1 VKCIALPAVE
11 DLEIEGA
18 VPSSGIKRT
27 ISVFDSAGSEL
38 IGPTLG
44 YIVIG
49 IVASVSLAIFLPH
62 GYLQHQVNHD
72 NALAPILVA
81 AVATPIYSTPLL
93 AMSQI
98 GGMFQHGNSIGAA
111 FSLLIL
117 GAGVNLGLLTWF
129 GRTYGAKRVVM
140 FFLLLVTTTVGLAY
154 LIDKPLYPKGVEPAG
169 HTHAFDVYTNPF
181 SGQRDGIFTLAQEK
195 MADFWASNE
204 LGGTYLLG
212 LLVGLGLI
220 FRFAFKRASLESWY
234 QQADEKES
242 KLNLE
247 VPSWILGITVVTG
260 LVFASVVGSYLYYP
274 APDDIL
280 PDLSSVNVEA
290 VLCSRTQDWEAA
302 EKWIAFC
309 DNLSRRVEVGV
320 YLRNGSVSEFKTG
333 KARIYRDRLEDL
345 KMAVQRRSDTNIAEL
360 GMDVQNAYRRMRDAF
375 TEEGA
380 SQ

>member
-1 VKCIALPAVE
+1 
-11 DLEIEGA
+11 
-18 VPSSGIKRT
+18 
-27 ISVFDSAGSEL
+27 
-38 IGPTLG
+38 
-44 YIVIG
+44 
-49 IVASVSLAIFLPH
+49 
-62 GYLQHQVNHD
+62 
-72 NALAPILVA
+72 
-81 AVATPIYSTPLL
+81 
-93 AMSQI
+93 
-98 GGMFQHGNSIGAA
+98 
-111 FSLLIL
+111 
-117 GAGVNLGLLTWF
+117 
-129 GRTYGAKRVVM
+129 
-140 FFLLLVTTTVGLAY
+140 